1 MPRRAAPSRLASVL
15 LMLCWLLPLPA
26 LAFSVTFVNPGLHDE
41 AYWLSASRAMQAA
54 AHELDIE
61 LEVLYAERDHLKM
74 IDLVRQVAARPR
86 KPDYLI
92 VVNEKL
98 VAPAMLRLANAA
110 RLPTLLA
117 YNDLSPEQRAELGQ
131 PRQQLHYWLGSLA
144 PDNEQAGRDT
154 LKALVASA
162 RQRGLLKAPT
172 ELLMISGDPATPASV
187 ERLRGA
193 RQALAA
199 YPDVR
204 LVQVVNGMWQQERA
218 YQQSNWLLAR
228 HPHTKLVWTANDL
241 MAFGVRQ
248 SLQQHGRQ
256 AGRDVLIAT
265 INNSPEVMRARID
278 GEISALS
285 GGHFLTGAWALVML
299 YDYAHGKDFADEG
312 LELHKPVFS
321 LITPPMA
328 QRFLDKYGGNDF
340 GSLGFRRF
348 SRYLNPS
355 LKRYD
360 FRFQRALE

>member
-1 MPRRAAPSRLASVL
+1 MPRRWFGVL
-15 LMLCWLLPLPA
+15 LSLACWLLPLPA
-26 LAFSVTFVNPGLHDE
+26 LAFSVTFVNPGRHDE
-41 AYWLSASRAMQAA
+41 PYWVSASRAMQAA
-54 AHELDIE
+54 ARDLGIE

-74 IDLVRQVAARPR
+74 IDLVRQVTVRPR

-117 YNDLSPEQRAELGQ
+117 YNALSPGQRAEIGR
-131 PRQQLHYWLGSLA
+131 PRQQLHYWLGSLV

-154 LKALVASA
+154 LDALVATA
-162 RQRGLLKAPT
+162 RQRGLLNAPAD
-172 ELLMISGDPATPASV
+172 LLMISGDPATPASV

-193 RQALAA
+193 QQALAA
-199 YPDVR
+199 YPGVR
-204 LVQVVNGMWQQERA
+204 LVQVVNGMWQRERA
-218 YQQSNWLLAR
+218 YQQTDWLLAR
-228 HPHTKLVWTANDL
+228 HPRTRLIWTANDL

-248 SLQQHGRQ
+248 SLQEHGRQ

-265 INNSPEVMRARID
+265 VNNSPEVMRARID
-278 GEISALS
+278 GDISTLS

-312 LELHKPVFS
+312 LELQKPIFG
-321 LITPPMA
+321 LITPVMA
-328 QRFLDKYGGNDF
+328 QRYLDKFAGNDF
-340 GSLGFRRF
+340 ASIGFRRF
-348 SRYLNPS
+348 SRRLNPA
-355 LKRYD
+355 LRHYD